1 MVEDHQPFG
10 AGGVWRR
17 TGSMRLGAIWV
28 SATLGALAAGR
39 IAAAIWAAIWNIRG
53 DYYASL
59 PGAYVEAVN
68 PTLWNSPD
76 MEGAW
81 GYHVHTYFHGPAQY
95 LTLYPVA
102 YLDSYAAIARVLLPI
117 YAVLLAATFALL
129 RAAAGR
135 LAPGTQL
142 TVPLFASTFLFFP
155 LLQSFI
161 QREFEVVVCLG
172 LSAALWLLLQ
182 DRRNAAAAVVA
193 YVAWFKYVPLL
204 FLGYVGLRGW
214 LKAAGV
220 FVLTSI
226 AILAVAH
233 AVFGLPLFVNN
244 NVPGHAAQV
253 FNLWSYGFERKS
265 YSFYGTGFCHGWFET
280 ETTLANVRHALCAIS
295 FRAPWVPANVIY
307 LLICLAVAASYLV
320 THARFERVVQ
330 RPADIE
336 RWRRALEFS
345 IVTTVYSCFFFNH
358 YYYLIVLIIP
368 LAVLLTRYLTLPRTG
383 RLVAWTV
390 AYVLL
395 SAFVIPTSVLT
406 QLSGVDVWAA
416 YIKGAW
422 FMWGELL
429 LMYLLLR
436 EYWDLSTLPQTPS
449 DGN

>member
-1 MVEDHQPFG
+1 
-10 AGGVWRR
+10 
-17 TGSMRLGAIWV
+17 
-28 SATLGALAAGR
+28 
-39 IAAAIWAAIWNIRG
+39 
-53 DYYASL
+53 
-59 PGAYVEAVN
+59 
-68 PTLWNSPD
+68 
-76 MEGAW
+76 
-81 GYHVHTYFHGPAQY
+81 
-95 LTLYPVA
+95 
-102 YLDSYAAIARVLLPI
+102 
-117 YAVLLAATFALL
+117 
-129 RAAAGR
+129 
-135 LAPGTQL
+135 
-142 TVPLFASTFLFFP
+142 
-155 LLQSFI
+155 
-161 QREFEVVVCLG
+161 
-172 LSAALWLLLQ
+172 
-182 DRRNAAAAVVA
+182 
-193 YVAWFKYVPLL
+193 
-204 FLGYVGLRGW
+204 
-214 LKAAGV
+214 
-220 FVLTSI
+220 
-226 AILAVAH
+226 
-233 AVFGLPLFVNN
+233 
-244 NVPGHAAQV
+244 
-253 FNLWSYGFERKS
+253 
-265 YSFYGTGFCHGWFET
+265 
-280 ETTLANVRHALCAIS
+280 
-295 FRAPWVPANVIY
+295 
-307 LLICLAVAASYLV
+307 V